1 MAGLKKKQN
10 GCIIHGCKSKY
21 SKYFINYLGSTT
33 LVKRCKNAPEA
44 KVDVKLNNQGIYG
57 APQHPTEASVP
68 NTDWKSQDEAT
79 LQAIENDC
87 AKIL

>member
-1 MAGLKKKQN
+1 M
-10 GCIIHGCKSKY
+10 
-21 SKYFINYLGSTT
+21 
-33 LVKRCKNAPEA
+33 
-44 KVDVKLNNQGIYG
+44 DVKLNNQGIYG